1 MLFIFF
7 FQWQKFKLFLIF
19 DNEMNEKALI
29 FINQKA
35 RKKAWRKKKKT
46 MLFFCYF
53 PTLKN

>member
-7 FQWQKFKLFLIF
+7 FQCQKFKLFLIF

-35 RKKAWRKKKKT
+35 RKKA
-46 MLFFCYF
+46 
-53 PTLKN
+53 